1 LEVEKMVQDIITDIE
16 SETGNDCQK
25 IDSIL
30 NEQVLQI
37 SGEDLR
43 QVVEMLK
50 QKHEFHHLSAITAQI
65 LENDSDYVELLYH
78 FWKGFGFTLLL
89 RLKKE
94 NPVIDSIID
103 HIPGSDFYEREVAEM
118 YGVKFN
124 FRDGIPPLLL
134 PDDWVD
140 GPPMLTEKKA

>member
-1 LEVEKMVQDIITDIE
+1 MVQDIMTDIE
-16 SETGNDCQK
+16 SETGRDCQK

-43 QVVEMLK
+43 QVVDTLL

-65 LENDSDYVELLYH
+65 LENDPNYVELLYH
-78 FWKGFGFTLLL
+78 FWKGFGLTLHI
-89 RLKKE
+89 RLEKE

-103 HIPGSDFYEREVAEM
+103 LIPGSDFYEREVAEM
-118 YGVKFN
+118 YGVKLN
-124 FRDGIPPLLL
+124 LRDGIPPLLL

-140 GPPMLTEKKA
+140 GPPMLTTKKA

>member
-1 LEVEKMVQDIITDIE
+1 MVEEIITDIE
-16 SETGNDCQK
+16 SETGKDCQK
-25 IDSIL
+25 INSIL

-43 QVVEMLK
+43 QVVDMLK
-50 QKHEFHHLSAITAQI
+50 QKYEFHHLSAITAQI
-65 LENDSDYVELLYH
+65 MENNPDYVELLYH

-89 RLKKE
+89 RLEKE
-94 NPVIDSIID
+94 TLAIDSIID
-103 HIPGSDFYEREVAEM
+103 LIPGSDFYEREVSEM

-124 FRDGIPPLLL
+124 LRDGIPPLLL

-140 GPPMLTEKKA
+140 GPPMLTTKKA

>member
-1 LEVEKMVQDIITDIE
+1 MVEEIMTDIE

-25 IDSIL
+25 LDSIL

-37 SGEDLR
+37 SGEHLR
-43 QVVEMLK
+43 QVVDMLT

-65 LENDSDYVELLYH
+65 LENDPDYVELLYH
-78 FWKGFGFTLLL
+78 FWKGFGFTFLL
-89 RLKKE
+89 RLEKE

-103 HIPGSDFYEREVAEM
+103 IIPGSDFYEREVAEM

-124 FRDGIPPLLL
+124 LRDGILPLLL

-140 GPPMLTEKKA
+140 GPPMLKTKKA